1 MAKYLIQ
8 ASFTA
13 QGAKGLLKQGAS
25 ARKKAVEQA
34 VKSIGGKVEALYW
47 AFGEHDTVLIVD
59 LPDNAAAAAFS
70 LTISSSG
77 AVRTATTPLLTVQE
91 VDAACKQAVKYSPPG
106 G

>member
-13 QGAKGLLKQGAS
+13 QGAKGLLKEGAS
-25 ARKKAVEQA
+25 GRKKAVEQA

-91 VDAACKQAVKYSPPG
+91 VDAACKQAVKYRPPG
-106 G
+106 

>member
-8 ASFTA
+8 ADFTA
-13 QGAKGLLKQGAS
+13 HGTKGLLNQGAS

-34 VKSIGGKVEALYW
+34 VESVGGKVEALYW
-47 AFGEHDTVLIVD
+47 AFGDHDTVLIVD

-77 AVRTATTPLLTVQE
+77 AVRAMTTPLLTAQE
-91 VDAACKQAVKYSPPG
+91 VDAACKQTVKYSPPS
-106 G
+106 